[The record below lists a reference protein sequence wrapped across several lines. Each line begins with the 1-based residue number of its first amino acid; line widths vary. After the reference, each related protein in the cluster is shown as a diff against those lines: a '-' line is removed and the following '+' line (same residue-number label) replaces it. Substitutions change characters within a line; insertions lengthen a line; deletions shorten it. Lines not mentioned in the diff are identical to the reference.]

1 MTQGIAFFDFDD
13 TLARGDSILPFLLYC
28 IRKRIAPHRQLI
40 KAAGAF
46 LYWKLRPSRASRA
59 KSATLSFLK
68 GRSADEMLD
77 VARAF
82 FRDEYLPRFYQD
94 GLTELWSLRSQGMKL
109 VVVSASPDVYMRA
122 LPEFMPLDAV
132 LSTRC
137 EVGGDGRYTGQ
148 VGENCKG
155 EEKVRRIEQYLKE
168 NGFVLDM
175 KCSSAYGDSP
185 SDADMMALV
194 NRAVLVN
201 PKKALLRRRPD
212 GIVVHWTSHDKQK
225 GELHIMMRLQKFLAL
240 SGVASR
246 RNSEKLIA
254 DGHVA
259 VNGKVITEM
268 GVQVDESADVVTVDG
283 KVCKIQEEK
292 HYLAYNKPMGEVTT
306 VADPEGRPTVMDKFR
321 DYPVRLYPVGRL
333 DYDSEGLLL
342 LTNDGDL
349 MNNLLHPSREVSK
362 EYLVKVSNRVTDEE
376 IRRLRAGVR
385 LDDDRMTSPAD
396 VHLVRYET
404 FASVLLVTIHEGRNR
419 QVRRMFSAIG
429 HEVVA
434 LKRVGFATIK
444 LHDLPRGQWRR
455 LTDVEVRKLKEL

>member
-1 MTQGIAFFDFDD
+1 
-13 TLARGDSILPFLLYC
+13 
-28 IRKRIAPHRQLI
+28 
-40 KAAGAF
+40 
-46 LYWKLRPSRASRA
+46 
-59 KSATLSFLK
+59 
-68 GRSADEMLD
+68 
-77 VARAF
+77 
-82 FRDEYLPRFYQD
+82 
-94 GLTELWSLRSQGMKL
+94 
-109 VVVSASPDVYMRA
+109 
-122 LPEFMPLDAV
+122 
-132 LSTRC
+132 
-137 EVGGDGRYTGQ
+137 
-148 VGENCKG
+148 
-155 EEKVRRIEQYLKE
+155 
-168 NGFVLDM
+168 
-175 KCSSAYGDSP
+175 
-185 SDADMMALV
+185 
-194 NRAVLVN
+194 
-201 PKKALLRRRPD
+201 
-212 GIVVHWTSHDKQK
+212 
-225 GELHIMMRLQKFLAL
+225 MMRLQKFLAL

-385 LDDDRMTSPAD
+385 LDDDRMTS
-396 VHLVRYET
+396 
-404 FASVLLVTIHEGRNR
+404 
-419 QVRRMFSAIG
+419 RRTCT
-429 HEVVA
+429 
-434 LKRVGFATIK
+434 LCAT
-444 LHDLPRGQWRR
+444 RR
-455 LTDVEVRKLKEL
+455 SRPCCW